1 MKEIIK
7 DAYKYWTT
15 ESGDK
20 ILISDMTTSHLKNSI
35 RFVEQKISSNK
46 YNSKSVPILNNWV
59 SVLKVELR
67 SRNLNQLL

>member
-1 MKEIIK
+1 MKEIV

-35 RFVEQKISSNK
+35 RFVEQKINTDK
-46 YNSKSVPILNNWV
+46 YKSKSVVLNKWV

>member
-35 RFVEQKISSNK
+35 RFIEQKVSSDKFKLKNVVLNK
-46 YNSKSVPILNNWV
+46 WV
-59 SVLKVELR
+59 SILKVELR

>member
-35 RFVEQKISSNK
+35 RFIEQKVSSDKFKLKN
-46 YNSKSVPILNNWV
+46 VVLNNWV
-59 SVLKVELR
+59 SILKVELR

>member
-1 MKEIIK
+1 MKEN
-7 DAYKYWTT
+7 AYKYWTT

-35 RFVEQKISSNK
+35 RFIEQKVSSDKFKLKN
-46 YNSKSVPILNNWV
+46 VVLNNWV

>member
-1 MKEIIK
+1 MKEIVT

-20 ILISDMTTSHLKNSI
+20 ILISNMNTSHLKNSI

-67 SRNLNQLL
+67 SRNLNKLL